1 MGLWKRRRE
10 DATVRDIDTE
20 KAREELVRARE
31 ETIEVIGRST
41 EIRDLTDYLATR
53 RQQNHFGDA
62 LDISFKPRRRHA

>member
-41 EIRDLTDYLATR
+41 EIRDLTDYLAAR